1 MYEILEKLMQENGI
15 RPFQI
20 SKATGIPSSVFTD
33 WKKGRYTPKD
43 DKRQKIADYFGVS
56 LAYLDG
62 KEQAPSPIYDVA
74 AGEGAVNGTYATEY
88 AKMDAELEEGYSWC
102 TVHGNSM
109 YPELHDGDKIKVK
122 HMTETNKND
131 FAVVKIDGESST
143 VKFVE
148 ITDTGV
154 WLRAINK
161 EVYED
166 RFFSIREVIT
176 LPVKIIGKVVEV
188 RRTY

>member
-1 MYEILEKLMQENGI
+1 MYEIFEELMRQAGV
-15 RPFQI
+15 
-20 SKATGIPSSVFTD
+20 KASQVARETGVGKVTLSD
-33 WKKGRYTPKD
+33 WKLGKYTPKE

-88 AKMDAELEEGYSWC
+88 AKMDTELEEGYSWC